1 MDGISEKLKLLGVN
15 IGTEDL
21 KTSKPQSTFPVEDVV
36 SGRFIHTASGSIYFV
51 EKYYPRHYLHGDF
64 SLDINAPL
72 KMITEWAGHPG
83 SAEHGQ
89 ESIVF
94 LDTETS
100 GLAGGTGT
108 FAFMVGLGRYVDEGF
123 QVGQFFMGD
132 PLEESALLLA
142 IEEYLAPYEVLVTF
156 NGKSFDVPLLNTR
169 YILQGWKSPLIDL
182 FQIDL
187 LHLARKLWRY
197 RLPSRT
203 LGDLE
208 AQILNAKRTEDE
220 VPGWMI
226 PQMYFDYLRS
236 RDARPLQRIF
246 YHNEIDVLSMAALLK
261 HTTYLIENIDRG
273 DDLPSL
279 DRYAIARLYEDL
291 GHKQTAIKIYTECL
305 QVELPEE
312 AHLETIKRLSFVYKR
327 LGNFMHAVE
336 LWEEAAAKGQIYAFI
351 ELAKYNEH
359 TLRDYSE
366 AKYWTESAI
375 NIIKAPEFPEH
386 QRHVWLFE
394 LDHRYNRLMNKLK
407 ISSRE

>member
-1 MDGISEKLKLLGVN
+1 MEALSDKLKLLGIN
-15 IGTEDL
+15 KGAEDL
-21 KTSKPQSTFPVEDVV
+21 KTSKPQRTYPVEDVV
-36 SGRFIHTASGSIYFV
+36 AGRFIHTKSGSIYFV
-51 EKYYPRHYLHGDF
+51 EKHYPRQYLHGDF
-64 SLDINAPL
+64 SLNIEAPM

-83 SAEHGQ
+83 SAEQG
-89 ESIVF
+89 EKSIVF

-142 IEEYLAPYEVLVTF
+142 IEKYLAPYEVLVTF

-169 YILQGWKSPLIDL
+169 YVLQGWKSPLIDL
-182 FQIDL
+182 LQIDL
-187 LHLARKLWRY
+187 LHLARKLWRF

-208 AQILNAKRTEDE
+208 AQILKANRTEDE

-246 YHNEIDVLSMAALLK
+246 YHNEMDVLSMAALLK
-261 HTTYLIENIDRG
+261 HTTNLIENIDRG
-273 DDLPSL
+273 DDLPPL

-291 GHKQTAIKIYTECL
+291 GHQHVAINIYKDCL
-305 QVELPEE
+305 QGELPQD

-327 LGNFMHAVE
+327 LGDYMNAVE
-336 LWEEAAAKGQIYAFI
+336 LWEVAAAEDQIYAFI

-359 TLRDYSE
+359 KLQDYSQ
-366 AKYWTESAI
+366 AMYWTESAI
-375 NIIKAPEFPEH
+375 NIINAPEHPDH
-386 QRHVWLFE
+386 QRYVWFYE
-394 LDHRYNRLMNKLK
+394 LDHRYKRLANKL
-407 ISSRE
+407 S